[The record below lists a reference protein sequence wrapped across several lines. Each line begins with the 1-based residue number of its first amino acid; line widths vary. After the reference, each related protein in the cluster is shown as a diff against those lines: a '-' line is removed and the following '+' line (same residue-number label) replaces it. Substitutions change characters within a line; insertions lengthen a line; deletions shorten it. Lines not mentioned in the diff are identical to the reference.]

1 MNTPMER
8 LQTALETLGLKAVQA
23 RLENLLEQAS
33 KKETSYA
40 DFLDELL
47 SCEVE
52 ARRTRYLRARLQLA
66 HFPFVKTFEQFDFG
80 FQPSLD
86 DRQIRELRSLR
97 FVHEASNVIFLGPPG
112 VGKTHLSVALAEAAI
127 QSGFGAYFM
136 TAHDL
141 VTDLGRA
148 YREGRLDRRMRVYL
162 APKVLIIDEMGFG
175 GFR

>member
-1 MNTPMER
+1 MNTPIER
-8 LQTALETLGLKAVQA
+8 LQTALETLGLKAVEA

-33 KKETSYA
+33 KQEPSYA

-86 DRQIRELRSLR
+86 DRQIREVGSLR
-97 FVHEASNVIFLGPPG
+97 FIRVTRKVLFMGPQRW
-112 VGKTHLSVALAEAAI
+112 GKT
-127 QSGFGAYFM
+127 G
-136 TAHDL
+136 
-141 VTDLGRA
+141 
-148 YREGRLDRRMRVYL
+148 
-162 APKVLIIDEMGFG
+162 
-175 GFR
+175 

>member
-1 MNTPMER
+1 MNTPIER
-8 LQTALETLGLKAVQA
+8 LQTALEALGLKAVEA

-33 KKETSYA
+33 KKEPSYA

-86 DRQIRELRSLR
+86 ERQIRELRSLR
-97 FVHEASNVIFLGPPG
+97 FIHEASNVMLVAGARPIEGMRETRGGGEIVAPTAVLRGSSG
-112 VGKTHLSVALAEAAI
+112 VKITGKRQSAAAW
-127 QSGFGAYFM
+127 FGA
-136 TAHDL
+136 
-141 VTDLGRA
+141 GSSA
-148 YREGRLDRRMRVYL
+148 Y
-162 APKVLIIDEMGFG
+162 
-175 GFR
+175 